1 MVWRI
6 TQKILIIASALM
18 LYSAPAWADVPLV
31 NLVDSHVEKV
41 TVLIRA
47 KNGLLYEKKVK
58 QLMYS
63 YISETG
69 ERTTRPYK
77 VPGMVDS
84 RDFSDKMGELRF
96 KHPIWTFIGTVAA
109 GAYSHITVVADL

>member
-1 MVWRI
+1 MEWRI
-6 TQKILIIASALM
+6 TTKILIIASSLM
-18 LYSAPAWADVPLV
+18 FYLPAAWADVPLL
-31 NLVDSHVEKV
+31 NLVDSRVEIVK
-41 TVLIRA
+41 VLIRA

-77 VPGMVDS
+77 VPGMLDS
-84 RDFSDKMGELRF
+84 RDFSTKMDELKF
-96 KHPIWTFIGTVAA
+96 KHPYLTLVGTLAVGAA
-109 GAYSHITVVADL
+109 SHITVVTDL